1 MTRPAF
7 SYYYNASMVEKDNA
21 IKPRYIVGQKVVIKP
36 VSEKGLSQ
44 RDYDVNR
51 YSGKEGRVSNYYWL
65 NPRTGQIFF
74 IYKVLVDDGRKEIVV
89 YEDEMEAKLS

>member
-1 MTRPAF
+1 M
-7 SYYYNASMVEKDNA
+7 KDAN
-21 IKPRYIVGQKVVIKP
+21 KGPKYLVGQKVVLQPISGQG
-36 VSEKGLSQ
+36 VSQ